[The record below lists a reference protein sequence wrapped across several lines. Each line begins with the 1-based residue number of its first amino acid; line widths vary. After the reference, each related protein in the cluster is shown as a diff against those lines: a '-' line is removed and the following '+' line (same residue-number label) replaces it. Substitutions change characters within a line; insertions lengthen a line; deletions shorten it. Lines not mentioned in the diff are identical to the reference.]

1 MAGRSSSYVEI
12 AADLRR
18 RILAGEWKP
27 GEQLP
32 SHRGLCKE
40 YGAASSTMAAA
51 RGILVTEQLLD
62 SRPGAR
68 MMVRV
73 PTRLRQVERTGPA
86 SAPVALPL
94 RAQEEQTGPVGEWSP
109 RTRPVSAEPEI
120 AQLLRLESG
129 AQLVETQHLFRAA
142 GRTTR
147 LSTCWEPRELVDGTP
162 VMLPNKGPLAGQSVE
177 ARMASIGVGP
187 LTVVDMLA
195 ARPASPEEG
204 QQFVT
209 RAGAP
214 VLQVTRV
221 YSTEDGLP
229 VHVERTVVR
238 GDRSTM
244 LYRLPTR

>member
-1 MAGRSSSYVEI
+1 MEI

-32 SHRGLCKE
+32 SHRELCKE

-68 MMVRV
+68 MVVRV
-73 PTRLRQVERTGPA
+73 PAKLRQVERTGPA
-86 SAPVALPL
+86 AAPVALPL
-94 RAQEEQTGPVGEWSP
+94 RAQEEQAGPVGEWSS
-109 RTRPVSAEPEI
+109 RTRSVSAEPEI
-120 AQLLRLESG
+120 AQLLRVEPG
-129 AQLVETQHLFRAA
+129 ARLVETQYLHRVA

-147 LSTCWEPRELVDGTP
+147 LSTCWEPRELVDGSP
-162 VMLPNKGPLAGQSVE
+162 VMLPEEGPLAGQSVE
-177 ARMASIGVGP
+177 ARMASLGVGP
-187 LTVVDMLA
+187 LTAVDMLA

-204 QQFVT
+204 QHFVT
-209 RAGAP
+209 RAGSP

-221 YSTEDGLP
+221 YSSEDGRP

-238 GDRSTM
+238 GDRSGM
-244 LYRLPTR
+244 VYRLPTR